1 MTVQELRDA
10 LDDLVRAGYG
20 DAPVKLEDA
29 LNEYRPGDPER
40 PWWSASDQAVLL

>member
-20 DAPVKLEDA
+20 DAPVKLED
-29 LNEYRPGDPER
+29 EDGRPATEPNR